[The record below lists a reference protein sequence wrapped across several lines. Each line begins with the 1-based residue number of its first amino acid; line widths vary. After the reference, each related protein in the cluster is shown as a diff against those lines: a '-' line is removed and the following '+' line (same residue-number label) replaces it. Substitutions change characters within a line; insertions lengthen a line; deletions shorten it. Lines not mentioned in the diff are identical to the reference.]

1 MHESKR
7 VLGSH
12 QLPGLWNMLQNS
24 LRHNSMCASQ
34 RFSFLGSPSNG
45 PLSFFIV
52 TFVAISLPLGLFFLS
67 FYICLTLSFS
77 LQISLKRQQTTAFI
91 LIASDSLPEP
101 RRTIREH
108 WSFPKAVV
116 LGKPEQLTVE
126 GNISRISDKRQMFS
140 LSPSSTCSDINEHSI
155 TCQNVLI

>member
-1 MHESKR
+1 
-7 VLGSH
+7 
-12 QLPGLWNMLQNS
+12 MLQNS
-24 LRHNSMCASQ
+24 LRYNSVCASQ

-45 PLSFFIV
+45 PLSFFIL

-91 LIASDSLPEP
+91 LIESDSLPEP

-108 WSFPKAVV
+108 WGFPEAVV

-140 LSPSSTCSDINEHSI
+140 LSPSSTCSDIN
-155 TCQNVLI
+155 

>member
-1 MHESKR
+1 
-7 VLGSH
+7 
-12 QLPGLWNMLQNS
+12 MLQNS

-45 PLSFFIV
+45 PLSFFII

-67 FYICLTLSFS
+67 FCICLTLSFR

-91 LIASDSLPEP
+91 LIESDSLLEP

-108 WSFPKAVV
+108 WSLPEAVV
-116 LGKPEQLTVE
+116 LGKPEQLTVK
-126 GNISRISDKRQMFS
+126 GNISRISDKRQMCS
-140 LSPSSTCSDINEHSI
+140 LSPSSTCSDIN
-155 TCQNVLI
+155 